1 MDSSEGKHDELE
13 LLMDTSKE
21 THETN
26 DKKAQFS
33 WTSFLHTLLR
43 LILTILSVGVACI
56 SSVFVQLLER
66 RIPDFDLNMFRYAT
80 ALVCSLAGLIKIR
93 AWPTVPRDL
102 ILATF
107 CYSVLLFSMTI
118 GKFISCT
125 LLPVATVQ
133 SMIMTTRI
141 TSVILIFAVFLKE
154 QITLKR
160 VLSVGLC
167 VSGVILIIQPVFI
180 FAGKVRHITGN
191 ETLNLISQER
201 NITTDAS
208 TEEHSSHGLR
218 AIGYALAIMS
228 GLSCSGDMV
237 LLKRFPLLKVLPVSS
252 SVLVFS
258 SRYYYVLYSHGDL

>member
-21 THETN
+21 KHETN

-33 WTSFLHTLLR
+33 WTSFLHTLLG

-66 RIPDFDLNMFRYAT
+66 RIPDFYLNMFRYAT

-141 TSVILIFAVFLKE
+141 TSGILIFAVFLKE

-208 TEEHSSHGLR
+208 TEEHSSNGLG